1 MRSSDWGS
9 DVCSSDL
16 SRCTPCHAAKPT
28 FDGIAEAPKGIMLET
43 PEQLKRYAAL
53 INQQAVRTETMPPGN
68 ATGVTEEERQKIGAW
83 IAAGAPLDRS
93 EERRGGKEGARP
105 GRYRGGPAN

>member
-1 MRSSDWGS
+1 VIGLVFFTHWDPRRKALGEAVGIE
-9 DVCSSDL
+9 DVQKITA

-28 FDGIAEAPKGIMLET
+28 FDGIAEAPKGIMFET

-68 ATGVTEEERQKIGAW
+68 ATGITEEERQQIGAW
-83 IAAGAPLDRS
+83 IAAGAPL
-93 EERRGGKEGARP
+93 
-105 GRYRGGPAN
+105 N